1 MNETV
6 KLVSAHY
13 PCREPLIRKLYQ
25 FYGTGDSFPPAVY
38 LYGHTS
44 TGKSSILRTF
54 LPLLKDTKFAI
65 LNAIECYTNRILF
78 ESIINRLQSHVPS
91 AENGYASLASTDC
104 MKDFVG
110 HLERFDTR
118 FGYVVVLEN
127 AERVRDMDHNVLPML
142 LRLPEVTGLN
152 ISVLLVSDLPFE
164 KYYVRTGL
172 SPVIKLFVPEYSKA
186 DILTILRNDFPRV
199 QQQLKAN
206 VNDMLK
212 FTFRKSGLSDNEIQ
226 SKISILDSLTED
238 FYENYLNIF
247 LSVFFKVCR
256 DLKELQLVSFECYQ
270 SYCEPVLNGTIASN
284 DVTKLWRHI
293 SKTMKLALSTI
304 YMRMGN
310 VNQELGRPSNTL
322 ALEQAPETI
331 EQMQTMKRLAQNL
344 ELPFYAKYLLIAAYL
359 ASHNAAKEDK
369 RLFMKNHGKQR
380 KRLQSV
386 MAKAKVSEK
395 MATQL
400 GPKSFTVDRLLA
412 IFYAILDDK
421 VGLTCN
427 LLAQIS
433 TLVHLKFMIFASGE
447 GTVMEGSAR
456 LQCTVG
462 LDFIVHIGK
471 MVGFNVRQYLC
482 DFF

>member
-1 MNETV
+1 MEQAVEAIN
-6 KLVSAHY
+6 ARY
-13 PCREPLIRKLYQ
+13 PCREDLVRKLYQ
-25 FYGTGDSFPPAVY
+25 LYGDGGQFPPALY

-44 TGKSSILRTF
+44 TGKSSIVQA
-54 LPLLKDTKFAI
+54 LLHRLAGTKYAI
-65 LNAIECYTNRILF
+65 LNAIECYTNKILF
-78 ESIINRLQSHVPS
+78 ESIVNELEGHVLS
-91 AENGYASLASTDC
+91 VENGYSSLVTCDC

-110 HLERFDTR
+110 KLQELDATQN
-118 FGYVVVLEN
+118 YIIVLEN

-152 ISVLLVSDLPFE
+152 ISVILVSDLPFA
-164 KYYVRTGL
+164 KYYIRTGL
-172 SPVIKLFVPEYSKA
+172 SPIVRLFVPEYSKK
-186 DILTILRNDFPRV
+186 DILAIMLMDFETIRE
-199 QQQLKAN
+199 QLGEDIKSQASSPSN
-206 VNDMLK
+206 GTQLLSEDETAKRLK
-212 FTFRKSGLSDNEIQ
+212 ILSNLSSG
-226 SKISILDSLTED
+226 
-238 FYENYLNIF
+238 FYENYLSIF
-247 LSVFFKVCR
+247 LNVFFKVCR
-256 DLKELQLVSFECYQ
+256 DLKELQLVSFECFQ
-270 SYCEPVLNGTIASN
+270 KYCEPVLDGSISPD

-293 SKTMKLALSTI
+293 SKTMKLSLSTI
-304 YMRMGN
+304 YMRMGH
-310 VNQELGRPSNTL
+310 VSRQEQSRPAADQLCSESV
-322 ALEQAPETI
+322 EQL
-331 EQMQTMKRLAQNL
+331 QTMRRMAQNL

-369 RLFMKNHGKQR
+369 RLFMKNHGKQK

-386 MAKAKVSEK
+386 NAKARVSEK

-412 IFYAILDDK
+412 IFYAILDEK

-433 TLVHLKFMIFASGE
+433 TLIHLKFLIFASGE
-447 GTVMEGSAR
+447 GSIMDGNGR

-462 LDFIVHIGK
+462 MDFIMHIGK